1 MYCEL
6 TKKPIVDMS
15 TCSRNRI
22 FKVPGSSKY
31 HGFYQ
36 YALPS
41 RKFFMA
47 TRMADRLK
55 PPDLKT
61 EQLNLKGTMTF
72 RSSALCHTQ
81 ERQRSKRK
89 RQGIALYTGKS
100 KNTMTNSTLELVKPL
115 SRRDKKKK
123 AMCMVDG
130 DKPSKVL
137 RRFLLFYV

>member
-1 MYCEL
+1 MTEKIWGIQKHRKVMYCEL

-15 TCSRNRI
+15 TYSRNRI

-31 HGFYQ
+31 HRFYQ

-72 RSSALCHTQ
+72 RSSAIH
-81 ERQRSKRK
+81 
-89 RQGIALYTGKS
+89 KS
-100 KNTMTNSTLELVKPL
+100 DREAKVK
-115 SRRDKKKK
+115 DK
-123 AMCMVDG
+123 G
-130 DKPSKVL
+130 
-137 RRFLLFYV
+137 